1 MAEDRG
7 RITRSGALGREDR
20 REERFLDEVRREIRR
35 EVATVIR
42 AEVVDAVVTRR
53 QRQLGK
59 VGALAGPAGR
69 GGEAVADFF
78 PSYKLCHLMSLG
90 LPFSKKKTET
100 RESHTAPR
108 LPFSGVRRT

>member
-42 AEVVDAVVTRR
+42 AEVVDAV
-53 QRQLGK
+53 LGDK
-59 VGALAGPAGR
+59 DNWERLERLLVQQA
-69 GGEAVADFF
+69 EEEKQWWTFF
-78 PSYKLCHLMSLG
+78 P
-90 LPFSKKKTET
+90 
-100 RESHTAPR
+100 HTNC
-108 LPFSGVRRT
+108 VT